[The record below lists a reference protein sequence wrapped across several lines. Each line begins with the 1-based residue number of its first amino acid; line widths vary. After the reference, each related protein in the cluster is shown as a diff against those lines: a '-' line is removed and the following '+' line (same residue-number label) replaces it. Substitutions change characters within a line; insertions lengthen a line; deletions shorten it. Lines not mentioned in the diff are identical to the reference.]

1 MSVKLGRREFVAS
14 SFAVLGSS
22 LPAFSQAYPSKQIT
36 IVLAL
41 GAGSGMDIVTRL
53 YAEKLTA
60 VLGKPVI
67 VENRPGAATIPGTSA
82 VLQAPADGYTLLEA
96 GTNTNINPILGNKT
110 PYDAEKD
117 LVPVALLVT
126 VPAVLVVNAAVPANN
141 VAELIAFAKAKP
153 GELNYGSAGNG
164 TFAHLAMEQFTQATG
179 TKITHVPFKGLA
191 PSMLGL
197 LRNDVQVMA
206 SDIPG
211 SLEHI
216 RAGKLRALAHTGATR
231 MPQLPDLPTLA
242 EAGVKDYEA
251 AGFLGIM
258 VRTGTPPEAI
268 AALNREINT
277 ALKSP
282 ELMRHITNNGLGTG
296 GGTPADFIAFL
307 NRDRAIWTRVI
318 GAGGIK
324 AE

>member
-1 MSVKLGRREFVAS
+1 MLR
-14 SFAVLGSS
+14 FAFALAIAALWSGGAHAQSYPSRQISIVVTFPPGGNADVTARL
-22 LPAFSQAYPSKQIT
+22 LADRLSQAFKQT
-36 IVLAL
+36 
-41 GAGSGMDIVTRL
+41 
-53 YAEKLTA
+53 
-60 VLGKPVI
+60 VI

-110 PYDAEKD
+110 PYDAERD

-141 VAELIAFAKAKP
+141 VAELIALAKAKP

-164 TFAHLAMEQFTQATG
+164 TFAHLAMAQFTQATG
-179 TKITHVPFKGLA
+179 TKISHVPFKGLA
-191 PSMLGL
+191 PSMMGL
-197 LRNDVQVMA
+197 LRSDVQIMA

-268 AALNREINT
+268 AALNREINA

-282 ELMRHITNNGLGTG
+282 EMTRHIVNNGLGTG
-296 GGTPADFIAFL
+296 GGTPSDFVAHL
-307 NRDRAIWTRVI
+307 QRDRAIWTRVI

>member
-1 MSVKLGRREFVAS
+1 MLRIAVALAFATFWFGSAHAQSYPSRQISIVVTFPPGGNADVTARLLADKL
-14 SFAVLGSS
+14 
-22 LPAFSQAYPSKQIT
+22 SQAFKQT
-36 IVLAL
+36 
-41 GAGSGMDIVTRL
+41 
-53 YAEKLTA
+53 
-60 VLGKPVI
+60 VI
-67 VENRPGAATIPGTSA
+67 VENRPGAATIPGTNA
-82 VLQAPADGYTLLEA
+82 VLQAPADGYTLLQA

-110 PYDAEKD
+110 PYDVERD

-141 VAELIAFAKAKP
+141 VAELIALAKAKP

-164 TFAHLAMEQFTQATG
+164 TFAHLAMAQFTQSTG
-179 TKITHVPFKGLA
+179 TTITHVPFKGLA
-191 PSMLGL
+191 PSMMGL
-197 LRNDVQVMA
+197 LRSDVQVMA

-211 SLEHI
+211 ALEHI
-216 RAGKLRALAHTGATR
+216 RAGKLRALAHTGTTR

-268 AALNREINT
+268 AALNREINA

-282 ELMRHITNNGLGTG
+282 EMSKHIVNNGLGTG
-296 GGTPADFIAFL
+296 GGTSADFVAHL
-307 NRDRAIWTRVI
+307 QRDRAIWTRVI

>member
-1 MSVKLGRREFVAS
+1 MLRFAFALATAALWLGGAHAQSYPSRQISIVVTFPPGGNADVTARLLADR
-14 SFAVLGSS
+14 L
-22 LPAFSQAYPSKQIT
+22 SQAFKQT
-36 IVLAL
+36 
-41 GAGSGMDIVTRL
+41 
-53 YAEKLTA
+53 
-60 VLGKPVI
+60 VI

-82 VLQAPADGYTLLEA
+82 VLQAPADGYTLLQA

-110 PYDAEKD
+110 PYDVERD
-117 LVPVALLVT
+117 LVPVVLLVT
-126 VPAVLVVNAAVPANN
+126 VPAVLVVNAGVPANN
-141 VAELIAFAKAKP
+141 VAELVALAKAKP

-164 TFAHLAMEQFTQATG
+164 TFAHLAMAQFTQATG
-179 TKITHVPFKGLA
+179 TTITHVPFKGLA
-191 PSMLGL
+191 PSMMGL
-197 LRNDVQVMA
+197 LRSDVQVMA

-211 SLEHI
+211 ALEHI
-216 RAGKLRALAHTGATR
+216 RAGKLRALAHTGTTR

-268 AALNREINT
+268 ATLNREINA

-282 ELMRHITNNGLGTG
+282 EMSKHIVNNGLGAG
-296 GGTPADFIAFL
+296 GGTPADFVAHL
-307 NRDRAIWTRVI
+307 QRDCAIWTRVI

>member
-1 MSVKLGRREFVAS
+1 MLRIFVALTTGALWLMPGAAHAQTYPS
-14 SFAVLGSS
+14 RQISIVVTFPPGGNADVIARL
-22 LPAFSQAYPSKQIT
+22 LADKLSQAFKQT
-36 IVLAL
+36 
-41 GAGSGMDIVTRL
+41 
-53 YAEKLTA
+53 
-60 VLGKPVI
+60 VI
-67 VENRPGAATIPGTSA
+67 VENKPGAATIPGTSA
-82 VLQAPADGYTLLEA
+82 VIQAPADGYTLLEA

-110 PYDAEKD
+110 PYDAERD

-126 VPAVLVVNAAVPANN
+126 VPAILVVNASVPANN
-141 VAELIAFAKAKP
+141 VAELVAHAKSKP

-179 TKITHVPFKGLA
+179 TKIAHVPFRGLG
-191 PSMLGL
+191 PSMVGL
-197 LRNDVQVMA
+197 LRNDVQIMA

-216 RAGKLRALAHTGATR
+216 RAGKLRALAHTGAKR

-258 VRTGTPPEAI
+258 VRAGTPPDAVST
-268 AALNREINT
+268 LNREINA
-277 ALKSP
+277 ALASP
-282 ELMRHITNNGLGTG
+282 EMSKHIANSGLGAG

-307 NRDRAIWTRVI
+307 KRDRAIWSRVI
-318 GAGGIK
+318 TAGAIK